1 MYSVQCC
8 TVFTCFTFR
17 FGNSI
22 SRNNSLSNHCA
33 HLDCG
38 WSTSSLL
45 CEGLIQSS
53 RNKEEIKRPL
63 SVTLKTHFRSEGQL
77 RAFFQG
83 EKSGENG
90 TQIGIY
96 FLRHTFSR
104 GNLYC
109 YLCTVALSILNW
121 AKSRHYHK

>member
-1 MYSVQCC
+1 MAIRSVFQRSGLNLD
-8 TVFTCFTFR
+8 R
-17 FGNSI
+17 FAKMA
-22 SRNNSLSNHCA
+22 RKYSLSNHCA

-77 RAFFQG
+77 RAFFLG

-104 GNLYC
+104 GTLLLSLYSGFV
-109 YLCTVALSILNW
+109 YLKLGQKPPLEN
-121 AKSRHYHK
+121 